1 MPYSAPKPPADPSAV
16 RRRRG
21 VRTALLVAGSVLALL
36 LLALVVLAQGNWN
49 RARPWIN
56 DRVSEA
62 TGRHFAIQGDLSTDW
77 SWPQPLVPG
86 WQRWIPGLTVHAND
100 VVLGNR
106 PDFGAAGA
114 LDSPQ
119 EREAPPVFAL
129 AGTTEEKSPD
139 AADAQNKKQPMEAKD
154 TAAHGTEET
163 TGARAIGEPVG
174 TDTTAAAQ
182 AAAAAP
188 PMATV
193 DQLSA
198 SLRLL
203 PLLKRTLSLRTVVFT
218 APDVALVRLADGRNN
233 WTFTPRHAKPDTD
246 NPWDVTLDQLQVH
259 SAELAFADGMKKLA
273 LRVQAD
279 TLDGAA
285 ANPAMPASADTTAS
299 VASTVGNPEAEA
311 ENKDGIAAKAPQN
324 AQRYGVQFQL
334 RGRFA
339 QADVQ
344 AQGKAGDLLT
354 LRTRNIDFPL
364 QLSARAGDTQAEV
377 EGILANPLALNGMD
391 LQVSLKGASMADLY
405 DLSGLVLPST
415 PPYTTHGHLVGS
427 LEPGRAQWDYQNFD
441 GTVGK
446 SDLHGSLTYTSG
458 KPRPMLKGKVHSN
471 QLRLADLGPALG
483 TPAGAPAKDAPAL
496 RQGKVLPV
504 QAFATDR
511 WSAMDLD
518 VQFEGRKIIGSD
530 NLPIDNLSVHAVL
543 DNAKLKLEPLRF
555 GIAKG
560 KIDAQVELDSRSKPL
575 QAQVRATVEGLQ
587 LSALFPKVELMKKSL
602 GRMDGALALRGQGDS
617 VAAMLGSST
626 GESRL
631 YVRDGT
637 LSSQLL
643 DLAALNVG
651 SIVVAKL
658 FGDDKEV
665 QLRCAVADFSVKDGM
680 AQTRSAKLSTDEA
693 IVEAVGTIDMV
704 HEHIDLRIKPESL
717 EWKFLSL
724 RTPLY
729 VRGPFAKPAVG
740 LEPGPLLL
748 RAAAAVAAAAAAPA
762 ALALVPITVPA
773 ADDDERCAKLL
784 AQANAAVK
792 AGPAGAAPKP
802 APRGSKTGAE
812 AAIKAAETRAGTR
825 QGSPNQLQQ
834 SERAAPARRE
844 PASKLSDNPL
854 YQSP

>member
-1 MPYSAPKPPADPSAV
+1 MALWLVGGVVAV
-16 RRRRG
+16 
-21 VRTALLVAGSVLALL
+21 L
-36 LLALVVLAQGNWN
+36 LLALVVLANWDWN
-49 RARPWIN
+49 RARPWVN
-56 DRVSEA
+56 DKVSEA

-86 WQRWIPGLTVHAND
+86 WQRWIPGLTVHARD

-106 PDFGAAGA
+106 PDFGRVGA
-114 LDSPQ
+114 LDSPT
-119 EREAPPVFAL
+119 ERKAPPAFAL
-129 AGTTEEKSPD
+129 ADGNTKTSPSD
-139 AADAQNKKQPMEAKD
+139 SKAQNNKKQKEAIDNAANGAKEAADAPAAATDMTSEAD
-154 TAAHGTEET
+154 TAA
-163 TGARAIGEPVG
+163 
-174 TDTTAAAQ
+174 AAA

-203 PLLKRTLSLRTVVFT
+203 PLLKRTVSLRTVVFT
-218 APDVALVRLADGRNN
+218 APDVALARLADGRNN
-233 WTFTPRHAKPDTD
+233 WTFTPRNAKPDSD
-246 NPWDVTLDQLQVH
+246 NPWNVVLDQLQVH
-259 SAELAFADGMKKLA
+259 QAELAFADGMKKLA

-279 TLDGAA
+279 TLDGPAA
-285 ANPAMPASADTTAS
+285 QPSATANADSSGKADSADGS
-299 VASTVGNPEAEA
+299 RTVEAKKE
-311 ENKDGIAAKAPQN
+311 DGAVVKTPGS

-339 QADVQ
+339 EADIEG
-344 AQGKAGDLLT
+344 QGKAGDLLT
-354 LRTRNIDFPL
+354 LRTKGIDYPVQF
-364 QLSARAGDTQAEV
+364 SARAGDTEAQV
-377 EGILANPLALNGMD
+377 EGILANPLALEGMD
-391 LQVSLKGASMADLY
+391 LQVSLKGASMADLF

-415 PPYTTHGHLVGS
+415 PPYTTRGHLVGS
-427 LEPGRAQWDYQNFD
+427 LEPGRARWDYQDFD

-458 KPRPMLKGKVHSN
+458 KPRPMLKGKAHSN

-496 RQGKVLPV
+496 RAGKVLPV
-504 QAFATDR
+504 QVFATDR
-511 WSAMDLD
+511 WNAMDLD

-530 NLPIDNLSVHAVL
+530 NLPIDNLSAHAVL
-543 DNAKLKLEPLRF
+543 DNARLKLEPLRF
-555 GIAKG
+555 GVAKG
-560 KIDAQVELDSRSKPL
+560 KIDAQVELDSRKKPL
-575 QAQVRATVEGLQ
+575 HAELRATVEGLQ
-587 LSALFPKVELMKKSL
+587 LSALFPKVELMEKSL
-602 GRMDGALALRGQGDS
+602 GRMDGAVALRGQGDS

-631 YVRDGT
+631 YVRDGR

-665 QLRCAVADFSVKDGM
+665 QLRCAVADFSIKDGM

-693 IVEAVGTIDMV
+693 IVEAVGTIDME

-729 VRGPFAKPAVG
+729 VRGPFAKPSVG

-784 AQANAAVK
+784 EQANAAVK

-802 APRGSKTGAE
+802 EPRSSKGSG
-812 AAIKAAETRAGTR
+812 
-825 QGSPNQLQQ
+825 
-834 SERAAPARRE
+834 AAPKAP
-844 PASKLSDNPL
+844 PAPAQAQPGTQPAPAAPVQRKPVPKLSDNPL
-854 YQSP
+854 YQAS

>member
-1 MPYSAPKPPADPSAV
+1 MPTVHSVPSDPVHRPHAARQRGFRMALWLVGGVVAV
-16 RRRRG
+16 
-21 VRTALLVAGSVLALL
+21 L
-36 LLALVVLAQGNWN
+36 LLALVVLANWDWN
-49 RARPWIN
+49 RARPWVN
-56 DRVSEA
+56 DKVSEA

-86 WQRWIPGLTVHAND
+86 WQRWIPGLTVHARD

-106 PDFGAAGA
+106 PDFGRVGA
-114 LDSPQ
+114 LDSPT
-119 EREAPPVFAL
+119 ERKAPPAFAL
-129 AGTTEEKSPD
+129 GDGNTKTSPSD
-139 AADAQNKKQPMEAKD
+139 SKAQNNKEQKEAIDSAANGAKEAADAPSAD
-154 TAAHGTEET
+154 
-163 TGARAIGEPVG
+163 EP
-174 TDTTAAAQ
+174 TDAQTTATAE

-193 DQLSA
+193 EKLSA
-198 SLRLL
+198 SMRLL
-203 PLLKRTLSLRTVVFT
+203 PLLKRTVSLRTVVFT
-218 APDVALVRLADGRNN
+218 APDVALARLADGQNN
-233 WTFTPRHAKPDTD
+233 WTFTPHHAKPDTD
-246 NPWDVTLDQLQVH
+246 NPWNVALDQLQVH
-259 SAELAFADGMKKLA
+259 NAELAFADGRQKLA

-279 TLDGAA
+279 TLDGPAA
-285 ANPAMPASADTTAS
+285 QPSAPANADSSGKADSADDS
-299 VASTVGNPEAEA
+299 RTVEAKNE
-311 ENKDGIAAKAPQN
+311 DGAVVKAPGS

-339 QADVQ
+339 EADIEG
-344 AQGKAGDLLT
+344 QGKAGDLLT
-354 LRTRNIDFPL
+354 LRTKGIDYPVQF
-364 QLSARAGDTQAEV
+364 SARAGDTEAKV
-377 EGILANPLALNGMD
+377 EGILANPLALDGMD
-391 LQVSLKGASMADLY
+391 LQVSLKGASMADLF

-415 PPYTTHGHLVGS
+415 PPYTTRGHLVGS
-427 LEPGRAQWDYQNFD
+427 LEPGRARWDYQDFD

-458 KPRPMLKGKVHSN
+458 KPRPMLKGKAHSN

-483 TPAGAPAKDAPAL
+483 TPAGAPAKDAPAP
-496 RQGKVLPV
+496 RAGKVLPV
-504 QAFATDR
+504 QVFATDR
-511 WSAMDLD
+511 WNAMDLD

-543 DNAKLKLEPLRF
+543 DNARLKLEPLRF
-555 GIAKG
+555 GVAQG
-560 KIDAQVELDSRSKPL
+560 KIDAQVELDSRKKPL
-575 QAQVRATVEGLQ
+575 HAELRATVEGLQ
-587 LSALFPKVELMKKSL
+587 LSALFPKVELMEKSL
-602 GRMDGALALRGQGDS
+602 GRLDGAVALRGQGDS
-617 VAAMLGSST
+617 VAAMLGSSN

-631 YVRDGT
+631 YVRDGR

-658 FGDDKEV
+658 FGEDKEV
-665 QLRCAVADFSVKDGM
+665 QLRCAVADFSIKDGM

-693 IVEAVGTIDMV
+693 IVEAVGTIDME

-729 VRGPFAKPAVG
+729 VRGPFAKPSVG

-784 AQANAAVK
+784 VQANAAVK

-802 APRGSKTGAE
+802 EPRSSKGSG
-812 AAIKAAETRAGTR
+812 
-825 QGSPNQLQQ
+825 
-834 SERAAPARRE
+834 AAPKAP
-844 PASKLSDNPL
+844 PAPAQAQPGTQPAPAAPVQRKPVPKLSDNPL
-854 YQSP
+854 YQAS